1 MRALVTGGTGRIG
14 SAIAARLERD
24 GWKVKAAGRNDG
36 DVAQVGQARRLV
48 AQAVE
53 KLGGLDLLVNAAGEG
68 FAPKPVEDLEE
79 TDWEAAFYPRF
90 LRPEDRDRPD
100 QSARPPDEPRAV
112 AGYRLLRRVGEGGM
126 STVFLSYDVPGRR
139 AVAVKVLADHLAG
152 QKEFVNRFYREAR
165 LSRSRYLQHPNIV
178 RGIAAGY
185 DPNTRSWR
193 THARHSASAAC
204 GSGSSGCP
212 ASTASKR

>member
-1 MRALVTGGTGRIG
+1 MEVLPMPGADEFLHP
-14 SAIAARLERD
+14 
-24 GWKVKAAGRNDG
+24 
-36 DVAQVGQARRLV
+36 
-48 AQAVE
+48 
-53 KLGGLDLLVNAAGEG
+53 EG
-68 FAPKPVEDLEE
+68 
-79 TDWEAAFYPRF
+79 
-90 LRPEDRDRPD
+90 RDRPD

-185 DPNTRSWR
+185 DPETNRHYLVLEFIDGPSAHTALTR
-193 THARHSASAAC
+193 
-204 GSGSSGCP
+204 
-212 ASTASKR
+212 